1 MGNLMSA
8 HVVVLGAGAMGSLF
22 GGLIAEGGLHV
33 TLVDP
38 WREHID
44 AIRKSGLRMVGHGGD
59 RRISIEATTDPASVR
74 SADIVFVQ
82 CKANFN
88 AAAAVSVRHLFAR
101 GGLARGGLARGGD
114 ARGGDARGGDARGG
128 DARGGDA
135 RGGDAKGEDAKGGG
149 TVAISFQNGLGNEEE
164 LAGYFGADRVLG
176 GLTAQGANIEAPGIV
191 RNHAELP
198 SYIGEMNGGIT
209 KRTTSIAKILTD
221 ANLPTEASANIRRDI
236 WRKLMANIA
245 ISAVSGITGLNIGQ
259 IFNGHM
265 ADDVAYAALDEAI
278 AVARACG
285 IELSSGEAREILEK
299 IAGPDG
305 TPQNKSSLRMDIE
318 NERPSEIDYING
330 AVVKLAREHGIAV
343 PVNEAL
349 LALVHGM
356 QHRYLA
362 APGDEQVRPG

>member
-1 MGNLMSA
+1 MST

-22 GGLIAEGGLHV
+22 GGLVAEGGLDV

-38 WREHID
+38 WREHIE
-44 AIRKSGLRMVGHGGD
+44 AIRQRGLRVVGHGGD
-59 RRISIEATTDPASVR
+59 RRISVEATTDPASVR

-88 AAAAVSVRHLFAR
+88 AAAAASVRHLFAE
-101 GGLARGGLARGGD
+101 GGD
-114 ARGGDARGGDARGG
+114 AGSGDI
-128 DARGGDA
+128 
-135 RGGDAKGEDAKGGG
+135 
-149 TVAISFQNGLGNEEE
+149 VAISFQNGLGNEEE
-164 LAGYFGADRVLG
+164 LAGYFGSDQVLG

-198 SYIGEMNGGIT
+198 SYIGEMKGGIT
-209 KRTTSIAKILTD
+209 KRTRSIAKILTD
-221 ANLPTEASANIRRDI
+221 ANLPTEASENIRRDI

-299 IAGPDG
+299 IAAPDG

-330 AVVKLAREHGIAV
+330 AVVKLALEHGIAV

-349 LALVHGM
+349 LALVHGI
-356 QHRYLA
+356 QHRYL
-362 APGDEQVRPG
+362 G